1 MAGLQNIFRGLN
13 SVKIRHVRAVAVA
26 VCVMVALTGA
36 RRSHGGGCDDSSSS
50 HSSSSS
56 SGGSTYYDDDDD
68 YDTGSSSGGGAQASA
83 GPSAESTGDVKIET
97 CEYDVT
103 RGLVARVRATN
114 SSATTTYSY
123 TFDVTFKDS
132 TGTTLDTVTSGI
144 LTVDAGATKTVDA
157 VSQEGTSSGGSC
169 ELGGAMRLADHY

>member
-1 MAGLQNIFRGLN
+1 M
-13 SVKIRHVRAVAVA
+13 KIRHVRAVAVA
-26 VCVMVALTGA
+26 VCVVVALTGA

-56 SGGSTYYDDDDD
+56 SGGTSGGSTYYDDDDD
-68 YDTGSSSGGGAQASA
+68 YDTGSSSGGGAQASE

-97 CEYDVT
+97 CEYDAA
-103 RGLVARVRATN
+103 RGIVARVRATN

-123 TFDVTFKDS
+123 TFDVTFKDA

-144 LTVDAGATKTVDA
+144 LAVDAGATETVDA
-157 VSQEGTSSGGSC
+157 VSRQSTSSGGSC
-169 ELGGAMRLADHY
+169 ELGGAMRMADHY

>member
-1 MAGLQNIFRGLN
+1 MKL
-13 SVKIRHVRAVAVA
+13 RHVRAVAVT
-26 VCVMVALTGA
+26 VCVVVALTGA

-50 HSSSSS
+50 HGSSSS
-56 SGGSTYYDDDDD
+56 SGGTSGGSTYYDDDDDD
-68 YDTGSSSGGGAQASA
+68 YDTGSSSGGGVEASE
-83 GPSAESTGDVKIET
+83 GPSAQSTRDVKIET
-97 CEYDVT
+97 CEYDAA

-144 LTVDAGATKTVDA
+144 LTVDAGATETVDA
-157 VSQEGTSSGGSC
+157 VSRQSASSGGSC
-169 ELGGAMRLADHY
+169 ELGGALRMADSY